1 MSHLKKYNDFIKT
14 RIGFFSLLLVLLW
27 LKNMFAYV
35 VDFHLGIQN
44 PMQLFILIINP
55 LSVSMLLLSI
65 GLFIKR
71 SKVAYGTL
79 FIIYALLTVTHDLY
93 CLHSRKKYAAH
104 KKAVKIPLHS
114 LNSKFISFDRHLIW
128 HAK

>member
-1 MSHLKKYNDFIKT
+1 MAE
-14 RIGFFSLLLVLLW
+14 
-27 LKNMFAYV
+27 NMFAYV

-79 FIIYALLTVTHDLY
+79 FIIYALLTIWLFQTLFITVSLQILLPSTQ
-93 CLHSRKKYAAH
+93 CLVL
-104 KKAVKIPLHS
+104 VKCL
-114 LNSKFISFDRHLIW
+114 RV
-128 HAK
+128 